1 MTDRQIAHDALDH
14 LEMAKRQLQHLE
26 TVLFIAQG
34 IAAEIPR
41 LESLLNLG
49 WFYAADAA
57 NVGSCNAEEIAQQLM
72 HPGPRNADVANRG
85 ARLTGADLGQRI
97 LAAREHASLGQ
108 DELAKL
114 VGLEQT
120 SISQLETGRTKRTS
134 YLAEIAR
141 ACGVEVNWLAFGQE
155 AAE

>member
-34 IAAEIPR
+34 MAAGIPR

-57 NVGSCNAEEIAQQLM
+57 NVGSCNAEEIAAQLM
-72 HPGPRNADVANRG
+72 EPAPRNASSSKRG
-85 ARLTGADLGQRI
+85 ANAG
-97 LAAREHASLGQ
+97 
-108 DELAKL
+108 
-114 VGLEQT
+114 
-120 SISQLETGRTKRTS
+120 
-134 YLAEIAR
+134 
-141 ACGVEVNWLAFGQE
+141 